1 MSLFAVYL
9 LVMAVKITGKRKAAV
24 LLAALGRDSAAE
36 IYRFLTESEL
46 EMLTMELANLGKIDT
61 DMIDSVYEDFH
72 EIGIAQKYITMGGV
86 EYARSILEE
95 ALGGSKAEEVV
106 ARLSTFLQ
114 VSPFDFVRRTDPKA
128 ISNFIINEH
137 PQTIALVMAYLEP
150 AHASFLL
157 GSLNP
162 EKQAEVALRLAL
174 LDRTSPDVIREIE
187 RVMEKNLSAITSQEF
202 SSAGGVDALVD
213 ILNKVD
219 RATEKSILE
228 ALGDR
233 DPELADK
240 IKNMMFI
247 FEDITHLDDRSVQ
260 QVLREVDTKELSLA
274 LKGVSEEVAEKVYR
288 NMSKRA
294 ASMLQE
300 EMEFMG
306 PVRLRDVETSQQRI
320 VNIIRQLEDQGDII
334 IAKGGEEE
342 LIV

>member
-1 MSLFAVYL
+1 M
-9 LVMAVKITGKRKAAV
+9 
-24 LLAALGRDSAAE
+24 AALGRDSAAE
-36 IYRFLTESEL
+36 IYKYLTESEV
-46 EMLTMELANLGKIDT
+46 EMITMELANLGKVDT
-61 DMIDSVYEDFH
+61 EMIDSVYKDFH
-72 EIGIAQKYITMGGV
+72 EIGVAQKYITMGGV
-86 EYARSILEE
+86 DYARSVLEE
-95 ALGGSKAEEVV
+95 ALGEARADEVV
-106 ARLSTFLQ
+106 QRLSTFLQ
-114 VSPFDFVRRTDPKA
+114 VHPFDFVRRTDPQA

-150 AHASFLL
+150 NQASDLIS
-157 GSLNP
+157 SLEP

-174 LDRTSPDVIREIE
+174 LDRTSPEVIREIE
-187 RVMEKNLSAITSQEF
+187 RVMEKNLSAIISQEF
-202 SSAGGVDALVD
+202 SSAGGVGSLVD

-219 RATEKSILE
+219 RGTEKAILE

-233 DPELADK
+233 DPELAEQ
-240 IKNMMFI
+240 IKNLMFV

-274 LKGVSEEVAEKVYR
+274 LKGVSEEVANKVFR

-294 ASMLQE
+294 SSMLQE

-306 PVRLRDVETSQQRI
+306 PVRLKDVEGAQQRI

>member
-1 MSLFAVYL
+1 
-9 LVMAVKITGKRKAAV
+9 MAPAISGKRKAAI
-24 LLAALGRDSAAE
+24 LLAAIGKQTAAQ
-36 IYRFLTESEL
+36 IYKQLSESEV
-46 EMLTMELANLGKIDT
+46 ETVTMELANLGKVDPGIIDT
-61 DMIDSVYEDFH
+61 VYEDFY
-72 EIGIAQKYITMGGV
+72 EYGIAQKYITSGGV
-86 EYARSILEE
+86 EYARSVLEA
-95 ALGGSKAEEVV
+95 ALGEARAEEVV

-114 VSPFDFVRRTDPKA
+114 VSPFDFVRRTDAQA
-128 ISNFIINEH
+128 ITNFIINEH

-150 AHASFLL
+150 SQSSVLIQALD
-157 GSLNP
+157 P
-162 EKQAEVALRLAL
+162 EKQAEVARRLAL
-174 LDRTSPDVIREIE
+174 LDRTSPEVIREIE
-187 RVMEKNLSAITSQEF
+187 RVMEKNLSAIISQEF
-202 SSAGGVDALVD
+202 STAGGVGALVE

-219 RATEKSILE
+219 RATEKAILE

-233 DPELADK
+233 DPELAEQV
-240 IKNMMFI
+240 KNMMFV
-247 FEDITHLDDRSVQ
+247 FEDVTHLDDRSVQ

-274 LKGVSEEVAEKVYR
+274 LKGVSEEVANKVFR

-306 PVRLRDVETSQQRI
+306 PVRLRDVEAAQQRI

>member
-1 MSLFAVYL
+1 MPAT
-9 LVMAVKITGKRKAAV
+9 IPGKRKAAI
-24 LLAALGRDSAAE
+24 LLAALGREAAAE
-36 IYRFLTESEL
+36 IYKYLSEN
-46 EMLTMELANLGKIDT
+46 EVETLTMELANLGKIDT
-61 DMIDSVYEDFH
+61 DDIDDVYKEFH
-72 EIGIAQKYITMGGV
+72 EYGVAQRYITTGGV
-86 EYARSILEE
+86 EYARSILED
-95 ALGGSKAEEVV
+95 ALGDARADEIV

-114 VSPFDFVRRTDPKA
+114 VSPFDFVRRTDPQA
-128 ISNFIINEH
+128 ITNFIINEH

-150 AHASFLL
+150 AQASVLIQAL
-157 GSLNP
+157 DP
-162 EKQAEVALRLAL
+162 EKQAEVARRLAL

-187 RVMEKNLSAITSQEF
+187 RVMEKNLSTIITQEF
-202 SSAGGVDALVD
+202 STAGGVTALVD

-219 RATEKSILE
+219 RATEKAILE

-233 DPELADK
+233 DPELAEQ
-240 IKNMMFI
+240 IKNMMFV
-247 FEDITHLDDRSVQ
+247 FEDIIHLDDRSVQ

-274 LKGVSEEVAEKVYR
+274 LKGVSEEVANKVFK

-306 PVRLRDVETSQQRI
+306 PVRLRDVESSQQRI

-342 LIV
+342 LIA

>member
-1 MSLFAVYL
+1 
-9 LVMAVKITGKRKAAV
+9 
-24 LLAALGRDSAAE
+24 
-36 IYRFLTESEL
+36 
-46 EMLTMELANLGKIDT
+46 
-61 DMIDSVYEDFH
+61 
-72 EIGIAQKYITMGGV
+72 MGGV
-86 EYARSILEE
+86 DYARSVLEE
-95 ALGGSKAEEVV
+95 ALGEARADEVV
-106 ARLSTFLQ
+106 QRLSTFLQ
-114 VSPFDFVRRTDPKA
+114 VHPFDFVRRTDPQA

-150 AHASFLL
+150 NQASDLIS
-157 GSLNP
+157 SLEP

-174 LDRTSPDVIREIE
+174 LDRTSPEVIREIE
-187 RVMEKNLSAITSQEF
+187 RVMEKNLSAIISQEF
-202 SSAGGVDALVD
+202 SSAGGVGSLVD

-219 RATEKSILE
+219 RGTEKAILE

-233 DPELADK
+233 DPELAEQ
-240 IKNMMFI
+240 IKNLMFV

-274 LKGVSEEVAEKVYR
+274 LKGVSEEVANKVFR

-294 ASMLQE
+294 SSMLQE

-306 PVRLRDVETSQQRI
+306 PVRLKDVEGAQQRI

>member
-1 MSLFAVYL
+1 MPAT
-9 LVMAVKITGKRKAAV
+9 IPGKRKAAI
-24 LLAALGRDSAAE
+24 LLAALGREAAAE
-36 IYRFLTESEL
+36 IYKYLSEN
-46 EMLTMELANLGKIDT
+46 EVETLTMELANLGKIDT
-61 DMIDSVYEDFH
+61 DDIDDVYKEFH
-72 EIGIAQKYITMGGV
+72 EYGVAQRYITTGGV
-86 EYARSILEE
+86 EYARSILED
-95 ALGGSKAEEVV
+95 ALGDARADEIV

-114 VSPFDFVRRTDPKA
+114 VSPFDFVRRTDPQA
-128 ISNFIINEH
+128 ITNFIINEH

-150 AHASFLL
+150 AQASVLIQAL
-157 GSLNP
+157 DP
-162 EKQAEVALRLAL
+162 EKQAEVARRLAL

-187 RVMEKNLSAITSQEF
+187 RVMEKNLTHEF
-202 SSAGGVDALVD
+202 STAGVVTALVD

-219 RATEKSILE
+219 RATEKAILE

-233 DPELADK
+233 DPELAEQ
-240 IKNMMFI
+240 IKNMMFV
-247 FEDITHLDDRSVQ
+247 FEDIIHLDDRSVQ

-274 LKGVSEEVAEKVYR
+274 LKGVSEEVANKVFK

-306 PVRLRDVETSQQRI
+306 PVRLRDVESSQQRI

-342 LIV
+342 LIA

>member
-1 MSLFAVYL
+1 MPAT
-9 LVMAVKITGKRKAAV
+9 IPGKRKAAI
-24 LLAALGRDSAAE
+24 LLAALGREAAAE
-36 IYRFLTESEL
+36 IYKYLSEV
-46 EMLTMELANLGKIDT
+46 EVETLTMELANLGKIDT
-61 DMIDSVYEDFH
+61 DDIDDVYQEFH
-72 EIGIAQKYITMGGV
+72 EYGVAQKYITTGGV
-86 EYARSILEE
+86 EYARSILED
-95 ALGGSKAEEVV
+95 ALGESRADEIV

-114 VSPFDFVRRTDPKA
+114 VSPFDFVRRTDPQA
-128 ISNFIINEH
+128 ITNFIINEH

-150 AHASFLL
+150 AQSSVLIQALE
-157 GSLNP
+157 P
-162 EKQAEVALRLAL
+162 EKQAEVARRLAL

-187 RVMEKNLSAITSQEF
+187 RVMEKNLSTIITQEF
-202 SSAGGVDALVD
+202 STAGGVTALVD

-219 RATEKSILE
+219 RATEKAILE

-233 DPELADK
+233 DPELAEQ
-240 IKNMMFI
+240 IKNMMFV
-247 FEDITHLDDRSVQ
+247 FEDIIHLDDRSVQ

-274 LKGVSEEVAEKVYR
+274 LKGVSEEVANKVYK

-306 PVRLRDVETSQQRI
+306 PVRLRDVESSQQRI
-320 VNIIRQLEDQGDII
+320 VNIIRLLEDQGDII